1 MRIRI
6 CDIPPEGRDLEFDL
20 DKVEVNNR
28 ILLASQEQEENS
40 VSQPIYE
47 FLKEPKVILHLD
59 LDGSTVVVKGKVLG
73 EYLTLCSRC
82 AEETR
87 QHLEIPIDLILKPKS
102 ERVPE
107 NEQEDDLNF
116 GTYEKQEI
124 HCEIFSED
132 FLVLGLPFSVLCS
145 PNCKGLCPHC
155 GINLNCETCKC
166 KSEQPGDPRLSVLK
180 QIKIQ

>member
-6 CDIPPEGRDLEFDL
+6 YDIPPEGRDLEFNL
-20 DKVEVNNR
+20 DKEQVNSR
-28 ILLASQEQEENS
+28 ILLAWQAQDESA
-40 VSQPIYE
+40 VAQPMYE
-47 FLKEPKVILHLD
+47 FLKDPKVFLHLD
-59 LDGSTVVVKGKVLG
+59 LDGSTVVVKGKVEG

-87 QHLEIPIDLILKPKS
+87 QHLELPIDLILKPKS

-107 NEQEDDLNF
+107 DEQEDDLNF

-132 FLVLGLPFSVLCS
+132 FLVLGLPFSVQCCA
-145 PNCKGLCPHC
+145 NCKGLCPHC
-155 GINLNCETCKC
+155 GINLNHETCKC
-166 KSEQPGDPRLSVLK
+166 KSEKPGDPRLSVLK